1 MVLGEL
7 NDRYVCCLDHKR
19 MYLKWFAQVDKLY
32 LSFCFMDY
40 MLDLVSV
47 NQKGGV
53 YQQRTGERQ

>member
-1 MVLGEL
+1 MT
-7 NDRYVCCLDHKR
+7 DMFADCLDHKR

-40 MLDLVSV
+40 VLDLVSV

-53 YQQRTGERQ
+53 YQQRTGERK

>member
-1 MVLGEL
+1 MT
-7 NDRYVCCLDHKR
+7 DMFADCLDHKR

-32 LSFCFMDY
+32 LSFCCMDY
-40 MLDLVSV
+40 VLDLVSV